1 MDDSSDGK
9 RCAVKIGV
17 LQTPEAMD
25 MLQTILIAI
34 VTSLLTTLGLLLVEE
49 RRFKREFEID
59 RDRARTEF
67 MAEAVA
73 KQLLNVEKWK
83 QRSFDA
89 IQRRLGGF
97 QPDELRKILVRA
109 GAVKFEGKAGEEL
122 WGLLERNK
130 DSV

>member
-1 MDDSSDGK
+1 
-9 RCAVKIGV
+9 
-17 LQTPEAMD
+17 
-25 MLQTILIAI
+25 MLQTILTSI

-49 RRFKREFEID
+49 RRFKREFEMD

-67 MAEAVA
+67 MAETVA

-130 DSV
+130 DSL